1 MNRTDWKISRR
12 SGSSLWFRTAIRR
25 TPPQIGYTIAMYES
39 LTHFLQTFS
48 VEYRFLW
55 AVLVMAVTAAAGL
68 VLYGFWELV
77 LRGVGL
83 ALSGGRRQAVGRPGR
98 PGRPGRGG
106 H

>member
-1 MNRTDWKISRR
+1 MGRNRNPP
-12 SGSSLWFRTAIRR
+12 
-25 TPPQIGYTIAMYES
+25 TPPQIGYTIPMYES

-48 VEYRFLW
+48 VEHRFLW

-83 ALSGGRRQAVGRPGR
+83 VLSGVGRQAVGSQ
-98 PGRPGRGG
+98 GRPGRGG

>member
-1 MNRTDWKISRR
+1 MDQDRNPP
-12 SGSSLWFRTAIRR
+12 A
-25 TPPQIGYTIAMYES
+25 PPQIGYTIAMYES

-48 VEYRFLW
+48 VEHRFLW

-83 ALSGGRRQAVGRPGR
+83 VLSGGRRQAVGSQ
-98 PGRPGRGG
+98 GRPGRGG

>member
-1 MNRTDWKISRR
+1 MDQDRNPP
-12 SGSSLWFRTAIRR
+12 
-25 TPPQIGYTIAMYES
+25 TPPQIGYTIPMYES

-83 ALSGGRRQAVGRPGR
+83 VLSGVRRQAVGSQ
-98 PGRPGRGG
+98 GRPGRGG